1 MALKQKR
8 ARPAKRP
15 EVALLVE
22 TSNAYCRDL
31 LQGIRDY
38 LREHGEWAMH
48 LTELGRSGDVPW
60 FASWQGDGVIARI
73 ETNAMEAA
81 VRAKGVPVVNV
92 SGAELAP
99 EFPSV
104 IADGAAL
111 SRLAADHL
119 LQRGFRHF
127 GYCGDSRFAWAGD
140 YGRHFAAALKRSG
153 HACDVFDS
161 RPGDAANWNREQRK
175 LASWIQSLPKPAG
188 IMACYDIRGQHVLDV
203 CRRLGVQVPEEVAVI
218 GQHNDELLC
227 AFCNP
232 PLSSVMPDARRAG
245 FESAALLDRMM
256 RGQRVGV
263 KPLKIEPLGVVTRQS
278 TDVVAVPDAR
288 LAAAVRFIR
297 AHACEGIGVQEVLE
311 AVPMSRTAFERRF
324 RSHFGHAPYAEI
336 MQVRLQQARQL
347 LATTRL
353 SVAEVAERA
362 GFSSGEYL
370 CVAFKKQSW
379 PSPKTFRSPQGLAAR

>member
-1 MALKQKR
+1 MASTRKQ
-8 ARPAKRP
+8 ARPAKRR
-15 EVALLVE
+15 EVALLIE
-22 TSNAYCRDL
+22 TSNAYCREL

-38 LREHGEWAMH
+38 LSEHGEWAMH
-48 LTELGRSGDVPW
+48 LTELGRSGEVPW
-60 FASWQGDGVIARI
+60 FARWRGHGVIARI
-73 ETNAMEAA
+73 ETKAMEAA

-119 LQRGFRHF
+119 LQRGFCHF
-127 GYCGDSRFAWAGD
+127 GYCGDARFAWAGD
-140 YGRHFAAALKRSG
+140 YSRHFVAALRRAG
-153 HACDVFDS
+153 RTCDVFDS
-161 RPGDAANWNREQRK
+161 QPGDATNWNREQRK
-175 LASWIQSLPKPAG
+175 LGRWIEALPKPVG

-203 CRRLGVQVPEEVAVI
+203 CRQLGVQVPDEVAVI
-218 GQHNDELLC
+218 GQHNDDLLC
-227 AFCNP
+227 TFCNP
-232 PLSSVMPDARRAG
+232 PLSSVMPNARRAG

-256 RGQRVGV
+256 RGQRVGTRPV
-263 KPLKIEPLGVVTRQS
+263 RIEPLGVVTRQS
-278 TDVVAVPDAR
+278 TDVVAVPDAQ
-288 LAAAVRFIR
+288 LASAVRFIR
-297 AHACEGIGVQEVLE
+297 DHACEGIGVHEVLQ
-311 AVPMSRTAFERRF
+311 AVPMSRTAFERKF
-324 RSHFGHAPYAEI
+324 RAHFGHAPYAEI
-336 MQVRLQQARQL
+336 MQVRLHHARQL

-379 PSPKTFRSPQGLAAR
+379 PSPKSFRSPSP